1 MITKQV
7 LEANPENAAGSVL
20 LSYIYAAASNWDLS
34 SMCDG
39 RKRNLRCEKTARC
52 LSDLS
57 EVTNV
62 VHTFVVDDQDQSDVN
77 RIHAELKKLSGWMH
91 HARYVPDT
99 KNLLHYVDEEG

>member
-1 MITKQV
+1 V

-57 EVTNV
+57 EMTNE
-62 VHTFVVDDQDQSDVN
+62 VHTFVVDDHDQSQIN
-77 RIHAELKKLSGWMH
+77 GIHAELKKLSGQLH
-91 HARYVPDT
+91 YARCVPDT
-99 KNLLHYVDEEG
+99 KKIVT